1 MEKVTKHKLAKLITS
16 AALILIMILTT
27 ATTAIT
33 ANAAT
38 KHTHTWKPI
47 YKTITE
53 KKTIKAKVKTGKYK
67 TKEGMRYISTEYYKT
82 KPGVP
87 LQNQKLKGNKVDITN
102 WSEKHKRKYEKEHNL
117 QEHCLDA
124 FVYIWT
130 KYKVAIYETVNREVV
145 AYRKE
150 LKYYRCSVCRETKSK

>member
-38 KHTHTWKPI
+38 KHTHTWEPI

-53 KKTIKAKVKTGKYK
+53 KKTINAKVKTGKYK
-67 TKEGMRYISTEYYKT
+67 TKEGYRYISREVYNP

-87 LQNQKLKGNKVDITN
+87 LEDQKLRGPDIDITN
-102 WSEKHKRKYEKEHNL
+102 WSEKHRRKYEKEHNL
-117 QEHCLDA
+117 VTGCLEA
-124 FVYIWT
+124 WTYKWT
-130 KYKVAIYETVNREVV
+130 KYKVPVYETVSREVV

-150 LKYYRCSVCRETKSK
+150 LKYYRCSVCKETKAK